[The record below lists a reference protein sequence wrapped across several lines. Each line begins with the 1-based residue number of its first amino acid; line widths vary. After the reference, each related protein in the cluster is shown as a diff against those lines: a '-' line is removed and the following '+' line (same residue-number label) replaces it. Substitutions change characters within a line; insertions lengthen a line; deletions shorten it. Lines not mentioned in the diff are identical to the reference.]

1 MNAGYANQTTFQR
14 HSDNAAGN
22 AACAPLPQSRTKPGK
37 VIRYASWN
45 PVLIVLMVLL
55 VAATS
60 WGADY
65 VTAVDV
71 SGSMSSTIGR
81 HDQRVRINVVQ
92 EGLRQYLPALPSGSR
107 VDLIAFNSGIVSEE
121 EVILRGETER
131 GQVMAW
137 IDGLEDQTRQNKQT
151 HLWTT
156 LRHAF
161 KVASRYSLENP
172 TEPVTVRVL
181 TDGKDNEG
189 VTTLDEV
196 LQEFLPLLD
205 GNKIRGNLVLLGDLE
220 FKTKLSLPD
229 GAFETSTNPEWEVLF
244 PPIVLMIPSEPKTG
258 DEVHLFENN
267 TKSIYRDYEWQVDG
281 TTVGREKVL
290 TWRFTEPRSYGIT
303 LKVTGLKGTK
313 TAASVLVKAKG
324 RDRPPTSWPGWARSA
339 VVGVACLLL
348 LTAAANLIRQR
359 RRKALRLPV
368 HYWAER
374 SLVCQTVVLTE
385 ADQVVGLKPAAPILI
400 KRDGKTQNLVVQP
413 VEGAT
418 LFDTNGEETPSR
430 SVGEGVRVAV
440 KPPNGPALAIAISI
454 RQKPQRPTPVVF
466 ESEPRPESD
475 VCGLQFSSGETSVPA
490 ANDEFDWGWD
500 TTAGAKIG

>member
-1 MNAGYANQTTFQR
+1 MNIGSASETTLRQR
-14 HSDNAAGN
+14 SSAAAGHGRECPSLLHTR
-22 AACAPLPQSRTKPGK
+22 AKPGTK
-37 VIRYASWN
+37 VRSAYWN
-45 PVLIVLMVLL
+45 AVLMVFLM
-55 VAATS
+55 AAAS
-60 WGADY
+60 WGADF

-71 SGSMSSTIGR
+71 SGSMSTAIGR
-81 HDQRVRINVVQ
+81 HDKRVRINVVQ

-107 VDLIAFNSGIVSEE
+107 VDLIAFNSGIVSEKE
-121 EVILRGETER
+121 IILRGETER
-131 GQVMAW
+131 SQVLAW
-137 IDGLEDQTRQNKQT
+137 IDGLEDQARQYKQT

-161 KVASRYSLENP
+161 NIASKYSLENP
-172 TEPVTVRVL
+172 NEPVTVRVL

-205 GNKIRGNLVLLGDLE
+205 GNRIRGNLVLLGDLA
-220 FKTKLSLPD
+220 FNTKLSLPE

-244 PPIVLMIPSEPKTG
+244 PPIVLMTPTEPRIG

-281 TTVGREKVL
+281 TTVGKEKVL
-290 TWRFTEPRSYGIT
+290 TWRFSEPRSYGVT

-313 TAASVLVKAKG
+313 TSASVLVKAKG
-324 RDRPPTSWPGWARSA
+324 RDKPPTPWPGWARAA
-339 VVGVACLLL
+339 VAVIPCLILLGVA
-348 LTAAANLIRQR
+348 AYLIHQR

-385 ADQVVGLKPAAPILI
+385 ADQVVGLKPAAPILVR
-400 KRDGKTQNLVVQP
+400 RDGKSQNLVVQP
-413 VEGAT
+413 LEGTT

-430 SVGEGVRVAV
+430 SVGEGVRLTV

-454 RQKPQRPTPVVF
+454 RQKPQRPTPVAF
-466 ESEPRPESD
+466 ESEPRSGND
-475 VCGLQFSSGETSVPA
+475 VCGLLTPTGETSVPVA
-490 ANDEFDWGWD
+490 PDEFDWGWD
-500 TTAGAKIG
+500 TTAGTKIG